1 MHISSR
7 FLSSCKKDISSH
19 QRSCKFSDPEN
30 EVDLILPAS
39 SRRQKISMILQFAPL
54 TSNLG
59 VGWSRGSIVDVECL
73 GKCPAMVKARLS
85 PFQKPMG
92 ELDGKRVSQIVLKTS
107 GKLIQPGSG
116 KLRWPQRD
124 IHFSLCFFFF
134 FFHLR
139 LARRTATGGR
149 PGILTLFP
157 VFCTN

>member
-1 MHISSR
+1 MSRDVLIKYDIHTLARVIKKTELHISSR

-19 QRSCKFSDPEN
+19 QRSFKFSDPEN

-92 ELDGKRVSQIVLKTS
+92 ELDG
-107 GKLIQPGSG
+107 
-116 KLRWPQRD
+116 
-124 IHFSLCFFFF
+124 
-134 FFHLR
+134 
-139 LARRTATGGR
+139 
-149 PGILTLFP
+149 
-157 VFCTN
+157 